1 MDGKEIAGLL
11 SRVREKK
18 PLVHHL
24 TNWVTIYDCAN
35 VVRVFGALPVMAH
48 ASEEVEEM
56 VGISQALVL
65 NIGTLTPEFVDSM
78 IKAGKKANEKKIPV
92 VLDVVG
98 AGATSLRTNK
108 VKEVLSS
115 VRVSVVKGNSAEIG
129 VVAGVEAEVKGVEA
143 ISVKGEPKEI
153 ALKLARAANAT
164 VVITG
169 KQDIVASADGRL
181 FLVHN
186 GHELM
191 GKVVGT
197 GCMAASVIGAFCAVE
212 PDCAKASAA
221 ALSCFGI
228 SGELAAKESKGPG
241 SFKEN
246 FYDEIYNLNEEK
258 IVRLAR
264 VSSGGK

>member
-1 MDGKEIAGLL
+1 ML

-35 VVRVFGALPVMAH
+35 VTRVFGALPVMAH
-48 ASEEVEEM
+48 AREEVEEM
-56 VGISQALVL
+56 VGIAQALVL

-78 IKAGKKANEKKIPV
+78 IKAGKAANKKKIPV
-92 VLDVVG
+92 ILDVVG
-98 AGATSLRTNK
+98 AGATGLRTNK
-108 VKEVLSS
+108 TKQILEN
-115 VRVSVVKGNSAEIG
+115 VRVDVIKGNSAEIG

-153 ALKLARAANAT
+153 AASLAKKMNST

-169 KQDIVASADGRL
+169 KQDIIAGADKII
-181 FLVHN
+181 FFVDN

-191 GKVVGT
+191 GKIVGT

-212 PDCAKASAA
+212 KNHAKASAA
-221 ALSCFGI
+221 ALSCYGM
-228 SGELAAKESKGPG
+228 SGELAAKQSNGPG
-241 SFKEN
+241 SFKAN
-246 FYDEIYNLNEEK
+246 FFDEIYNLDEEK
-258 IVRLAR
+258 ITGLAR
-264 VSSGGK
+264 VSRA